1 MTEQSP
7 APDPAATLR
16 SRQVLGLLVLV
27 SIVGV
32 VAALAAWCF
41 LELIHEA
48 QNGVYDELPK
58 VLGFDSAPIWWSLPV
73 LFVAGLLA
81 AFAIARLPGN
91 GGHVPADGLNPN
103 PVRPIELPGV
113 LLAAGAAIAFGVVL
127 GPEAPLIALG
137 GGLGAL
143 AIGILR
149 SDAPPDLVALVSACG
164 TFAAVSYLFGSPIIA
179 AVLLIEATGIG
190 GKKLPVLLIPGLLA
204 AGIGTLVSIGLGA
217 WTGVDS
223 SDISLSLLQLSEYP
237 RPDVVD
243 FLWTVPLAAAIA
255 VGVVLIFKLARKT
268 QGFVGTRPLALPLVG
283 LIVGGLAIAFAE
295 ITDKGVDQVLFS
307 GEEALSPWSRTPT
320 RGRCPRWLCCSSS
333 RASPT
338 PCRSAASAA
347 ARCSRRCS

>member
-1 MTEQSP
+1 MALVVRHTDRLSPPRRAHLPTHGVQDWFDLPVTEESP
-7 APDPAATLR
+7 PSDLAATLR

-48 QNGVYDELPK
+48 QVGVYDELPK
-58 VLGFDSAPIWWSLPV
+58 VFGFDSAPIWWSPPGALRRRTPGGV
-73 LFVAGLLA
+73 RDRPP
-81 AFAIARLPGN
+81 ARRRRAL
-91 GGHVPADGLNPN
+91 PADGLNPS

-113 LLAAGAAIAFGVVL
+113 LLAAGAAIAFGPVL

-149 SDAPPDLVALVSACG
+149 SDAPPDWSPWSAP
-164 TFAAVSYLFGSPIIA
+164 AERSQPSYLFGSPIIA
-179 AVLLIEATGIG
+179 AVILIEATGIG

-217 WTGVDS
+217 WTVDS
-223 SDISLSLLQLSEYP
+223 SDISLSLLKLSEYP

-243 FLWTVPLAAAIA
+243 FLWTVPLAPAIA
-255 VGVVLIFKLARKT
+255 VGT
-268 QGFVGTRPLALPLVG
+268 
-283 LIVGGLAIAFAE
+283 
-295 ITDKGVDQVLFS
+295 
-307 GEEALSPWSRTPT
+307 
-320 RGRCPRWLCCSSS
+320 SSS
-333 RASPT
+333 SWWPEGRRASSARD
-338 PCRSAASAA
+338 RSRSP
-347 ARCSRRCS
+347 SSG